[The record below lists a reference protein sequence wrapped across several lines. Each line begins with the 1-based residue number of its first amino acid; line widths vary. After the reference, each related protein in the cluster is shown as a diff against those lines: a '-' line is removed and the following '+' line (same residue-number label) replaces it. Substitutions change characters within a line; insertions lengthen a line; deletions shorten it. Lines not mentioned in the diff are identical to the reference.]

1 MEKYFTCKIKK
12 TIFTGKMQPL
22 SDQQR
27 LFLVESDQLY
37 REWRE
42 VLWRNHGYKYGMR
55 WKNVHGKDYL
65 LRLTSASG
73 NSKSLGPRT
82 PQTEL
87 IYEQF
92 VQGKELTNEKYQG
105 LKAKI
110 EAQRKLNRAV
120 RLGRLPSIIG
130 DILLALDRSQALA
143 ELRVV
148 GTHAIF
154 AYESMAAV
162 ELKMELLASGDI
174 DLLFDVRKQIS
185 LIAKKLDGEGLLG
198 LLKKV
203 DKTFEISTTQGF
215 RAINKDGFM
224 VDLIGQDKGIM
235 ASKPIPIVEGDLE
248 IMEIPNLEW
257 LANAPRIEQVVIAA
271 NGAPVMMPVAD
282 PRAFAIHKAWL
293 SHQLDR
299 EPVKKQRDLNQAIMV
314 LNLIR
319 DYLPHLPM
327 PSKEMRYFPKKI
339 IKKSL
344 EDLQTSFK

>member
-1 MEKYFTCKIKK
+1 MK
-12 TIFTGKMQPL
+12 PL

-37 REWRE
+37 RAWRE
-42 VLWRNHGYKYGMR
+42 VLWRHQGYKYGMR
-55 WKNVHGKDYL
+55 WKHVSGKDYL

-73 NSKSLGPRT
+73 NSKSLGARSLE
-82 PQTEL
+82 TEQ

-92 VQGKELTNEKYQG
+92 QAGKALTEEKYQN
-105 LKAKI
+105 LKHRL
-110 EAQRKLNRAV
+110 ESQRKLNRAV
-120 RLGRLPSIIG
+120 RLGRLPTIIG
-130 DILLALDRSQALA
+130 EILLALDKSQALS

-203 DKTFEISTTQGF
+203 DKTFETSSEQGF

-224 VDLIGQDKGIM
+224 VDLIGQDKGM
-235 ASKPIPIVEGDLE
+235 LAPKPEIIAKNDLK
-248 IMEIPNLEW
+248 IMEVPNLEW
-257 LANAPRIEQVVIAA
+257 LANAPRLEQVVIAA
-271 NGAPVMMPVAD
+271 NGTPVIMPVPD

-293 SHQLDR
+293 SHQNDR
-299 EPVKKQRDLNQAIMV
+299 EPVKKQRDLHQASMV

-319 DYLPHLPM
+319 EYLPNFPM
-327 PSKEMRYFPKKI
+327 NTKEMRYFPKAVFD
-339 IKKSL
+339 KSIL
-344 EDLQTSFK
+344 DLQVPSK

>member
-1 MEKYFTCKIKK
+1 MK
-12 TIFTGKMQPL
+12 PL

-42 VLWRNHGYKYGMR
+42 LVWRHQGYKYGMR
-55 WKNVHGKDYL
+55 WIKVNGADYL
-65 LRLTSASG
+65 LRITSASG

-82 PQTEL
+82 PETEQ
-87 IYEQF
+87 IFEQF
-92 VQGKELTNEKYQG
+92 QSGKELANEKYQG
-105 LKAKI
+105 FKARI
-110 EAQRKLNRAV
+110 ASQTKLNRAV

-130 DILLALDRSQALA
+130 EILIKLDQSQALS

-162 ELKMELLASGDI
+162 ELKMELLASGDV
-174 DLLFDVRKQIS
+174 DLLFDVRKQVS
-185 LIAKKLDGEGLLG
+185 LISKKLEGEGLLG

-203 DKTFEISTTQGF
+203 DKTFEVSTNQSF

-224 VDLIGQDKGIM
+224 VDLIGQDKGM
-235 ASKPIPIVEGDLE
+235 LAPKPELIAKGDLE
-248 IMEIPNLEW
+248 IIEVPNLEW

-271 NGAPVMMPVAD
+271 NGSPVMMPVPD

-293 SHQLDR
+293 SHQADR
-299 EPVKKQRDLNQAIMV
+299 EPVKKQRDLNQALMV
-314 LNLIR
+314 VNLLR
-319 DYLPHLPM
+319 EYLPNLPL
-327 PSKEMRYFPKKI
+327 KAQDLRYFPKDV
-339 IKKSL
+339 IKGFL
-344 EDLQTSFK
+344 LDLGGAI

>member
-1 MEKYFTCKIKK
+1 MK
-12 TIFTGKMQPL
+12 PL

-37 REWRE
+37 RAWRE
-42 VLWRNHGYKYGMR
+42 VAWRHQGYKYGMR
-55 WKNVHGKDYL
+55 WIHVNDKDYL

-73 NSKSLGPRT
+73 NSKSLGPRS
-82 PQTEL
+82 PETEA

-92 VQGKELTNEKYQG
+92 QNGKDLAAEKHQH
-105 LKAKI
+105 LKIKL
-110 EAQRKLNRAV
+110 ESQRKLNRAV

-130 DILLALDRSQALA
+130 EILIRLDQAQALS

-203 DKTFEISTTQGF
+203 DKTFEVSSHERF

-224 VDLIGQDKGIM
+224 VDLIGQDKGM
-235 ASKPIPIVEGDLE
+235 FTPKPEPMTEGDLE
-248 IMEIPNLEW
+248 VMEVPNLEW
-257 LANAPRIEQVVIAA
+257 LANAPRVEQVVIAA
-271 NGAPVMMPVAD
+271 NGSPVLMPAPD
-282 PRAFAIHKAWL
+282 PRAFMIHKAWL
-293 SHQLDR
+293 SQQIHR
-299 EPVKKQRDLNQAIMV
+299 EPVKKQRDLHQAAMV
-314 LNLIR
+314 LNLVR
-319 DYLPHLPM
+319 DYLPNFPIETKDFRYLP
-327 PSKEMRYFPKKI
+327 KTVIE
-339 IKKSL
+339 KSFL
-344 EDLQTSFK
+344 DLQNLHKN